1 MATAAPVQPAAPRRG
16 FKGLLARHPLVS
28 YFLIT
33 FTFSWLLFLPG
44 PLMYY
49 GVLNLNP
56 SALGVLA
63 IAGLLG
69 PMLSGFIMTA
79 LLEGR
84 EGLGDLLRRIVLWRV
99 GLRWYLFALVGLPMV
114 MLVGTLV
121 RPGAL
126 GSFDLSAHPFTLAY
140 LVAFV
145 TMVLIGGPLFEEPGW
160 TGFAQPRL
168 QRLHGPLVGGLVLGS
183 LWALWHLPGF
193 LIPSQNLTD
202 IPPRG
207 TVLDFIVFALALV
220 GLRLVIVWVVNNT
233 RGSVLMAILTHASWN
248 TFYSA
253 ALIGLFPARSVLGSY
268 VNLTIASCVLAL
280 VLIAVTRG
288 RLGYRPEAEAAL
300 TDATGVPHAR

>member
-1 MATAAPVQPAAPRRG
+1 MATATPVQPATSQRG
-16 FKGLLARHPLVS
+16 IKAVLARHPLVS
-28 YFLIT
+28 FFLIA
-33 FTFSWLLFLPG
+33 FAFSWLLFLPG

-56 SALGVLA
+56 SVLGLLG

-69 PMLSGFIMTA
+69 PIFSGFVMTA
-79 LLEGR
+79 TTEGR
-84 EGLGDLLRRIVLWRV
+84 AGVGDLLRRIVLWRV
-99 GLRWYLFALVGLPMV
+99 GLRWYLFALLGIPVV
-114 MLVGTLV
+114 MLLGTLL

-126 GSFDLSAHPFTLAY
+126 GSFDLSAQPFTLAY

-145 TMVLIGGPLFEEPGW
+145 SMVLIGGPLFEEPGW

-168 QRLHGPLVGGLVLGS
+168 QRLHGPLLGGLILGS

-207 TVLDFIVFALALV
+207 TVLDFVVFSLALV
-220 GLRLVIVWVVNNT
+220 GLRFIIMWVVNNT

-280 VLIAVTRG
+280 VIIALTRG
-288 RLGYRPEAEAAL
+288 QLGYRPETSEAPR
-300 TDATGVPHAR
+300 VR